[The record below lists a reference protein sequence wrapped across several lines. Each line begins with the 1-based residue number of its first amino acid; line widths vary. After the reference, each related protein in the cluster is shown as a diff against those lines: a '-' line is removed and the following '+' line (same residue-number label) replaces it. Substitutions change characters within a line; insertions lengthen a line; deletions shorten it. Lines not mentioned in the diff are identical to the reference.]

1 MDFFEQHGQK
11 LAAFSRLSGVLGA
24 RADYVQ
30 GGGGN
35 TSVKLDNRLMAIKA
49 SGFMLSDITPRQAYA
64 VLDYEQLRRFYLE
77 QDPRDLQDVEAMGSA
92 EAKAST
98 LGIEGLSALRP
109 SVEAGFHS
117 LLDGF
122 VAHTHSVWGNLAA
135 CSGEAGAILQEVLKG
150 ANYGYA
156 LVPYVDPGARLTFE
170 IRDALRRA
178 QQKGERQ
185 PAVLLMQNHGPIVH
199 HDDPDACLRIHEDM
213 NLRIASHLGLR
224 FEDFP
229 QACIEQDGAEGW
241 RSATPWLWE
250 LLCGNRYPD
259 SLLLN
264 EPLYPDQMVFF
275 RNTLGEKMT
284 IDRATGH
291 VHYALPRQSAQTLEE
306 TLCAVLFIHETLARL
321 NLPLVAMGQEAQQF
335 ISGWESEK
343 YRKSL
348 SEGSR

>member
-1 MDFFEQHGQK
+1 MNFFEQHGKK

-35 TSVKLDNRLMAIKA
+35 TSVKLDDRLMAIKA
-49 SGFMLSDITPRQAYA
+49 SGFMLSDITPQKAYA
-64 VLDYEQLRRFYLE
+64 VLDYGQLRSFYLGQNP
-77 QDPRDLQDVEAMGSA
+77 QDLEDVEAMGSA
-92 EAKAST
+92 AARQNT
-98 LGIEGLSALRP
+98 LSIEGLAALRP

-122 VAHTHSVWGNLAA
+122 VAHTHSVWANMAA
-135 CSGEAGAILQEVLKG
+135 CSSQAESIMQVALEGAG
-150 ANYGYA
+150 YGYA
-156 LVPYVDPGARLTFE
+156 IVPYVDPGARLTFV
-170 IRDALRRA
+170 IRDALREAEKA
-178 QQKGERQ
+178 QGKR
-185 PAVLLMQNHGPIVH
+185 PAVLLMKNHGPIAH
-199 HDDPDACLRIHEDM
+199 HDDPDECLRIHEDM
-213 NLRIASHLGLR
+213 NLRIAKYLGLQFGDLPR
-224 FEDFP
+224 AQVE
-229 QACIEQDGAEGW
+229 EDGAGGY
-241 RSATPWLWE
+241 RSATPWLWDI
-250 LLCGNRYPD
+250 LRGDRYPD
-259 SLLLN
+259 SMLLD

-275 RNTLGEKMT
+275 RGTLGEKMT

-291 VHYALPRQSAQTLEE
+291 VHYALPQQSAQTLEE